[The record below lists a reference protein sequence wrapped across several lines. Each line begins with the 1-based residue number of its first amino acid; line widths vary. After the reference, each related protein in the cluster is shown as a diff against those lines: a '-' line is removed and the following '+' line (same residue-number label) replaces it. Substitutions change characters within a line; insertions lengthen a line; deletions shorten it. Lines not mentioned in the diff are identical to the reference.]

1 MDRCDPTVTKSY
13 RTIDQLEN
21 FKIKVTLR
29 KVADRRV
36 PLSRTN
42 HGTLLKSDD
51 ACGFDSHLKD
61 TALHLTLRN
70 DLNPGAKSVESL
82 PQPEVRVVRWQKKIW
97 SPKELALKS
106 KASSRKKDSSKNKTN
121 EDLEQTMKV
130 ASQGGMFIFTHIDS
144 EKYIDLDEV
153 NRQMTTGSEGLS
165 EMAKRVLT
173 LGLANEGAE
182 MPQMRY
188 NELHDLKDLS
198 RTRDIISDRPEHLY
212 KPVCDTN
219 YKEMHIMAFL
229 FSQE

>member
-1 MDRCDPTVTKSY
+1 MDRCDPTITKSY

-70 DLNPGAKSVESL
+70 DLNPGAKSIESL

-130 ASQGGMFIFTHIDS
+130 ASQGTVS
-144 EKYIDLDEV
+144 CEKYIDLDEV

-173 LGLANEGAE
+173 LGLPNEGAE

-188 NELHDLKDLS
+188 NELHDLS